1 LTDNVLTFDK
11 LADQMRPYFGQVVLV
26 YGSDLVILHGVG
38 WTEWDF
44 YYICRPRGYQAEPVW
59 YSAVGYC
66 EGLKDHLPV
75 DMYERIENQFK
86 LNGQIPECFE
96 MKVQIVGSDPEDYDP
111 ARHPAAMEIARQRA
125 HEEAVARSAELGDV
139 LDIMLKGESAS

>member
-1 LTDNVLTFDK
+1 MDNVLTFDK
-11 LADQMRPYFGQVVLV
+11 LADKARPLFGQVVLV
-26 YGSDLVILHGVG
+26 YGSDLAILHGVG

-86 LNGQIPECFE
+86 LNGQIPESFE
-96 MKVQIVGSDPEDYDP
+96 MKVQIAGSDPEDYDP
-111 ARHPAAMEIARQRA
+111 ARHPAEMEAARQRA
-125 HEEAVARSAELGDV
+125 NEERSTRSEEPDDILE
-139 LDIMLKGESAS
+139 IMLDDESGS